1 MFREPALFLLLTHTA
16 QDTSAKSFT
25 CTYVSGNISDKE
37 QLLKSC
43 GFNCEGFYFF
53 FFFMETTDAFVVT

>member
-43 GFNCEGFYFF
+43 GFNCEGF
-53 FFFMETTDAFVVT
+53 